1 MFFIPDRIFR
11 TFLELSRPTMSIP
24 LHPALRTAI
33 WAVAAP
39 LGLYC
44 VFLGLGMTPFFQRQY
59 GLLSNLMCTV
69 INL

>member
-1 MFFIPDRIFR
+1 
-11 TFLELSRPTMSIP
+11 MSIP

-44 VFLGLGMTPFFQRQY
+44 IFLGLGMTPFFQRQY
-59 GLLSNLMCTV
+59 GQLSNHMCTV